1 MLAQPSSRLIF
12 GVLPWYSVLIVSGM
26 IIAIL
31 LAIKEEKK
39 VGLPEDS
46 VLSLVLWLIPFSI
59 IGARIYFVIFSWSY
73 YAEDLTR
80 IFKIWEGGMAI
91 YGGIIAGLITAF
103 VFSKVKNL
111 SFLSFCDIIAPGLV
125 LAQGIGRWGNYFNM
139 EAYGLPITDP
149 SLQFFPFGVLINEG
163 STQVWH
169 MATFFYESLADILIA
184 VVLLVFRHKYMK
196 RRGDVFCWYILLYG
210 AARLITEHYR
220 MDSLFTTGG
229 QFRISQI
236 LSVLM
241 CIGVCLYF
249 TVRTFSLRGLL
260 SGRKRIIV
268 PWISIAVCF
277 ALFLR
282 LRIKGGSCD
291 PFMFYFY
298 AFFALCCI
306 QLTDMIL
313 MILSPVHPLRDRIL
327 PCFALIILLFWFLL
341 YSHLY
346 TESVTTV
353 ASSSVL
359 LALFSISAI
368 LNGIIVFKTGNQ
380 DSCLDSPD

>member
-1 MLAQPSSRLIF
+1 MFAQPASRLIF
-12 GVLPWYSVLIVSGM
+12 GILPWYSVLIVSGM

-31 LAIKEEKK
+31 LAIHEEKK

-59 IGARIYFVIFSWSY
+59 IGARFYFVVFSWSY
-73 YAEDLTR
+73 YADDLSR
-80 IFKIWEGGMAI
+80 IFRIWEGGMAI

-103 VFSKVKNL
+103 VYSKVKKL
-111 SFLSFCDIIAPGLV
+111 PFLSFCDIIAPGLA

-139 EAYGLPITDP
+139 EAYGLPITNP
-149 SLQFFPFGVLINEG
+149 SFQFFPFGVLINEG
-163 STQVWH
+163 GAQVWH
-169 MATFFYESLADILIA
+169 MATFFYESVADILVA
-184 VVLLVFRHKYMK
+184 VILLSFRHKYMK
-196 RRGDVFCWYILLYG
+196 RRGDVFCWYLLLYG

-249 TVRTFSLRGLL
+249 TVRTVSSKGLL
-260 SGRKRIIV
+260 SGKKRKLV
-268 PWISIAVCF
+268 PWVSVAVCF
-277 ALFLR
+277 ILFLR
-282 LRIKGGSCD
+282 LLIKGGSCD

-298 AFFALCCI
+298 AFFALACI

-313 MILSPVHPLRDRIL
+313 LLLSASRPVKDRIL
-327 PCFALIILLFWFLL
+327 PSITLIILLFWVLL
-341 YSHLY
+341 YSRLY
-346 TESVTTV
+346 TGNVTTL
-353 ASSSVL
+353 ASSTVL
-359 LALFSISAI
+359 LLLFSISAI
-368 LNGIIVFKTGNQ
+368 LNGIIVFRPENRKDQ
-380 DSCLDSPD
+380 SVSSI